1 MPSAARLS
9 PRRSSCSP
17 AQTRSAAAPPGMWQL
32 SLSQEIGLSKPC
44 SSYSSVWAK
53 SLAIRENSSS
63 SMSMPLRRRTSRS
76 PSSVPDTSP
85 PHPRLMLRVYEH
97 LFVGSRS
104 SAKLISVRHTRLH
117 SRPPDTT
124 PPPSSQSEL
133 GRSFHLDPAWQAA
146 QLDLRPGDREI
157 QAVAGEMQAGDL
169 QSLPQRRLDGRD
181 SQPSPRCVGL
191 EAEKRVDDR
200 ERRGGAPVLRAAAG
214 LVVLGHR

>member
-1 MPSAARLS
+1 MPISPMPSAARLS

-63 SMSMPLRRRTSRS
+63 SISMPLRRRTSRS

-97 LFVGSRS
+97 LFVG
-104 SAKLISVRHTRLH
+104 
-117 SRPPDTT
+117 
-124 PPPSSQSEL
+124 QGL
-133 GRSFHLDPAWQAA
+133 G
-146 QLDLRPGDREI
+146 EI
-157 QAVAGEMQAGDL
+157 NFV
-169 QSLPQRRLDGRD
+169 
-181 SQPSPRCVGL
+181 QPSPGFDL
-191 EAEKRVDDR
+191 
-200 ERRGGAPVLRAAAG
+200 GLRADPHSLFPARKPASRTSSHQLNSSPG
-214 LVVLGHR
+214 ASTGGGTAR